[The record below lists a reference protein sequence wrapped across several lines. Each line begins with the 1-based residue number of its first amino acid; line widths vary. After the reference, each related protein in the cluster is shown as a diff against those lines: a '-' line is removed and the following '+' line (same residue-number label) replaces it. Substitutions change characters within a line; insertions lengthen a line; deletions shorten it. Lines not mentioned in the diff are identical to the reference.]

1 MEENF
6 KEVEE
11 KLNEYLNDPSVKTEE
26 EKKFMKDVVDKLKTG
41 EVPVDTIL
49 GKFNESMSSLDNL
62 KKTNPEFES
71 FVSHYQSKI
80 SDAMK
85 QFNELLKNQASNKV

>member
-26 EKKFMKDVVDKLKTG
+26 EKKFITNVVDKLKTG
-41 EVPVDTIL
+41 EVPVDMIL
-49 GKFNESMSSLDNL
+49 GKFNESITNLDNL

-71 FVSHYQSKI
+71 FASHYQSKI
-80 SDAMK
+80 NDAIK
-85 QFNELLKNQASNKV
+85 QFNELLKDQTSNK